1 MAVPVLGPPSS
12 LLIGCVVDDGTIQ
25 ALLRETMQ
33 ALTFWKTITL
43 DQSNLLEKLISLLNE
58 EGIRFCAIDGQAVNV
73 YVEPLVSLDLDLV
86 VAVDQ
91 LEQVE
96 ALLETHFDLKRFPHS
111 LNIGM
116 PGSDLRVQ
124 IQTDE
129 RYSSFVE
136 RAGVMMVLGMTLP
149 VASLEDV
156 LQGKVWAA
164 LDPERRGSKR
174 QKDLADI
181 ARILEKYPDL
191 RTQVPQEIRARL
203 VDESTI
209 D

>member
-1 MAVPVLGPPSS
+1 MKVEGGRQYNCQHWQESKRR
-12 LLIGCVVDDGTIQ
+12 
-25 ALLRETMQ
+25 LRETMQ
-33 ALTFWKTITL
+33 ALTFWKTITM
-43 DQSNLLEKLISLLNE
+43 DQSNLLENLISLLNE
-58 EGIRFCAIDGQAVNV
+58 QGIRFCVIGGQAVNA
-73 YVEPLVSLDLDLV
+73 YVEPLVSLDLDLA

-96 ALLETHFDLKRFPHS
+96 ALLESYFDLKRFPHS
-111 LNIGM
+111 LNVAVS
-116 PGSDLRVQ
+116 GSDLRVQ

-136 RAGVMMVLGMTLP
+136 QATVRTVLGLELP
-149 VASLEDV
+149 VASVKDV
-156 LQGKVWAA
+156 LQGKIWAA

-181 ARILEKYPDL
+181 ARILEKYSDL

-203 VDESTI
+203 F
-209 D
+209 